1 MSSLSGNQWCSKTLY
16 LHSYNFKSLEASV
29 QPFDMH
35 KSNLNFYSQRSQ
47 VQSSANALPQWLKLI
62 VFALFSVHLTA
73 KSINLMK
80 TIQLCTSAAP
90 NAFNEAR
97 LEIKIMLCFTMESR
111 FLSPVYLVVDVVLN
125 K

>member
-1 MSSLSGNQWCSKTLY
+1 
-16 LHSYNFKSLEASV
+16 
-29 QPFDMH
+29 MH

-80 TIQLCTSAAP
+80 TIQLCTSAAS

-111 FLSPVYLVVDVVLN
+111 FLRPVYLVVGVVLN